1 MSNEGAKRILVVDDD
16 RRLQFLAGRV
26 LEASGYEVDFADDGG
41 AAIAKIS
48 HGLPDLM
55 ILDLNLPVVDGRA
68 VLEYLRGL
76 PASPPVVVL
85 TAHGHDFPGSNEVRE
100 QAAALMSK
108 PFSLHELVATCEK
121 VLTQLRAE

>member
-16 RRLQFLAGRV
+16 QRLQFLAGRV
-26 LEASGYEVDFADDGG
+26 LEAAGYTVDFADDGG
-41 AAIAKIS
+41 AAIEKIS
-48 HGLPDLM
+48 RGLPDLM

-68 VLEYLRGL
+68 VLEHLRGL

-85 TAHGHDFPGSNEVRE
+85 TAHGQDFPGANEVRE

-121 VLTQLRAE
+121 ILRVRTH